1 MDSKTE
7 LFSCFLIPLSRTNA
21 IKKGCYSLAIDILI
35 ITCLVKLITEIPF
48 KSSIQINSFQYRAVN
63 LTRRNKSINRRL
75 NRELVDLI
83 ELYVFFK

>member
-35 ITCLVKLITEIPF
+35 TCLVKLITEIPF
-48 KSSIQINSFQYRAVN
+48 KSSIQINSFQYRTVN